1 MNYSRVSDPNDHLFF
16 DENLNAKLTQTK
28 KEIYTMMKANMEAQ
42 KEVPQ
47 VVMKTVHEAL
57 NKLRVTNCA
66 FKIMLPDG
74 EIVEHDMDRFKPKKA
89 ITRNRTY
96 KHGELKERYYPY
108 LANLQVGEVAEIPY
122 DDVIP
127 FAALQSS
134 ATAFLSLLWGNGSY
148 TSSTN
153 KEKQVLEILR
163 LR

>member
-16 DENLNAKLTQTK
+16 NENLNAGLTQTK

-42 KEVPQ
+42 KEIPQ
-47 VVMKTVHEAL
+47 VVMKAVHEAL

-74 EIVEHDMDRFKPKKA
+74 EIVEHEMNRLEPKKA
-89 ITRNRTY
+89 NIRNRTY

-108 LANLQVGEVAEIPY
+108 IANLQVGEVAEIPY
-122 DDVIP
+122 DDAIP

>member
-1 MNYSRVSDPNDHLFF
+1 MKYSRVSDPNDFLFD
-16 DENLNAKLTQTK
+16 DEDLKARLTQTK
-28 KEIYTMMKANMEAQ
+28 KEINAMMKANIEAQ
-42 KEVPQ
+42 KEIPQ
-47 VVMKTVHEAL
+47 VVMKAVHEAV

-74 EIVEHDMDRFKPKKA
+74 EIVEHGMDRLEPKKA

-108 LANLQVGEVAEIPY
+108 VANLQVGEVAEIPY
-122 DDVIP
+122 DDAIP

-134 ATAFLSLLWGNGSY
+134 VTACLSLMWGNGSY

-153 KEKQVLEILR
+153 KEKQVVEILR

>member
-1 MNYSRVSDPNDHLFF
+1 MKYSRVSDPNDHLFF
-16 DENLNAKLTQTK
+16 NEDLNAGLTQAK
-28 KEIYTMMKANMEAQ
+28 KEINAMMKANIEAQ
-42 KEVPQ
+42 KQIPQ
-47 VVMKTVHEAL
+47 VVMQAVHEAV

-74 EIVEHDMDRFKPKKA
+74 EIVEHGMDRLEPKKA

-108 LANLQVGEVAEIPY
+108 VANLQVGEVAEIPY
-122 DDVIP
+122 DDAIP

>member
-1 MNYSRVSDPNDHLFF
+1 MKYSRVSDPNDFLFD
-16 DENLNAKLTQTK
+16 DEDLKARLTQTK
-28 KEIYTMMKANMEAQ
+28 KEINAMMKANIEAQ
-42 KEVPQ
+42 KEIPQ
-47 VVMKTVHEAL
+47 VVMKAVHEAV

-74 EIVEHDMDRFKPKKA
+74 EIVEHGMDRLEPKKA

-108 LANLQVGEVAEIPY
+108 ISHLQVGEVAEIPY
-122 DDVIP
+122 DEHIP
-127 FAALQSS
+127 AAALQSS
-134 ATAFLSLLWGNGSY
+134 VTACLSLMWGNGSY